1 MDAYEINIVCSRDK
15 VKTYAKVGFKLVNLD
30 ANCNSMLAKVRINLV
45 ALAKK
50 LELPNFV
57 ILMSLKIFKGELKPQ
72 GTKQLHDCILDS
84 FSKIL
89 EVFIIT
95 HMCLYVGFY
104 N

>member
-1 MDAYEINIVCSRDK
+1 LDAYEIDIVRSRDK

-30 ANCNSMLAKVRINLV
+30 ANRNSMLAKVRINLV
-45 ALAKK
+45 ALAKT

-72 GTKQLHDCILDS
+72 GTKQPHDCILDS
-84 FSKIL
+84 INKIL

>member
-1 MDAYEINIVCSRDK
+1 LEAYEINIVCSRDK

-30 ANCNSMLAKVRINLV
+30 ANYNSMLAKVRINLV

-57 ILMSLKIFKGELKPQ
+57 ILMSLKIFKREFKPQ
-72 GTKQLHDCILDS
+72 GTKQPHDCILDS
-84 FSKIL
+84 FNKIL